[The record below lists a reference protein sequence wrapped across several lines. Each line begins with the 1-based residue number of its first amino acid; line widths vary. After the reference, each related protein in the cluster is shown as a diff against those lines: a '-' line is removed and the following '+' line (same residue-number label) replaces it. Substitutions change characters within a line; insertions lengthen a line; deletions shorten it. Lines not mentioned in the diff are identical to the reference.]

1 MSTETCLKCGH
12 VNHAVVGS
20 DTEACPNCGAI
31 YARVRA
37 AMANG
42 QPVRATK
49 TIDPV
54 AQGGETAS
62 HRRRSSGVA
71 ASSGGPYIDRL
82 RAHTQYP
89 TFRTVVRFGLYFGY
103 FLTAMALLGGVIAAF
118 QRDGSAMHLLIGI
131 GLAAVVFLLTRLWFE
146 LTIMIVDIA
155 DASVR
160 TAENSERSEQG

>member
-12 VNHAVVGS
+12 VNHAAVGS

-37 AMANG
+37 AVANG

-49 TIDPV
+49 MIDPV

-62 HRRRSSGVA
+62 HRRRGSGVA

-82 RAHTQYP
+82 RGHTQYP

-131 GLAAVVFLLTRLWFE
+131 GLAAAVFLLTRLWFE

>member
-1 MSTETCLKCGH
+1 
-12 VNHAVVGS
+12 
-20 DTEACPNCGAI
+20 
-31 YARVRA
+31 
-37 AMANG
+37 
-42 QPVRATK
+42 
-49 TIDPV
+49 
-54 AQGGETAS
+54 
-62 HRRRSSGVA
+62 
-71 ASSGGPYIDRL
+71 
-82 RAHTQYP
+82 
-89 TFRTVVRFGLYFGY
+89 VVRFGLYFGY